1 MHKGNNYGIKIAML
15 LEKLRKLWNEF
26 EDVPINQDECI
37 DEPFHI
43 WDKGTDRYEIWHW
56 FDDRLPNGI
65 AIDLMGLRMN

>member
-43 WDKGTDRYEIWHW
+43 WDIVRTGTKS
-56 FDDRLPNGI
+56 GI
-65 AIDLMGLRMN
+65 GLMTGYLMGLQ

>member
-1 MHKGNNYGIKIAML
+1 ML

-43 WDKGTDRYEIWHW
+43 WDIVRTGTKS
-56 FDDRLPNGI
+56 GI
-65 AIDLMGLRMN
+65 GLMTGYLMGLQ

>member
-37 DEPFHI
+37 DESFHI

-65 AIDLMGLRMN
+65 AIDLMGLRKN